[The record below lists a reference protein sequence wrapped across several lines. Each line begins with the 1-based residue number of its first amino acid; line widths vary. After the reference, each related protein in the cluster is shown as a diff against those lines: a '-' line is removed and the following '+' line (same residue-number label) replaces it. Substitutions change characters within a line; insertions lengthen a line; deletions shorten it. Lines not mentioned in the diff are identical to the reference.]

1 MPERPPVVVGVVDAP
16 PAPAP
21 SLRIGTHTT
30 LAHTLR
36 DDIWAYCLATGYNPW
51 QALIAMALS
60 AATPLEIRFMCHR
73 EIATYLLPKLK
84 AIDLTAQAEHP
95 HTSESLQ
102 ALFAQLEQ
110 EEEAERAS
118 LPPWPPPV
126 LETLE
131 KHPQERG
138 EWDRDEA

>member
-1 MPERPPVVVGVVDAP
+1 V
-16 PAPAP
+16 
-21 SLRIGTHTT
+21 GTHIT

-36 DDIWAYCLATGYNPW
+36 NAIWAYYTETGYNPW

-60 AATPLEIRFMCHR
+60 AETPMEIRFMCHR

-84 AIDLTAQAEHP
+84 AIDLMAQAEHP
-95 HTSESLQ
+95 PTSQSLQ
-102 ALFAQLEQ
+102 ALCAALEQ

-118 LPPWPPPV
+118 LPPWCPPA
-126 LETLE
+126 LETWE